1 MTPSIN
7 IAGELLPISTPLV
20 MAIINITDD
29 SFFSQSCCRT
39 QNQIAH
45 NIASALSEGAD
56 IIDIGCCSTRPNSIP
71 VDSHTELAR
80 LKLALEVI
88 NSDFPNAIVSLDT
101 FRVEIAE
108 YALQYAKNIIINDIS
123 GLADSNMIDVLSQT
137 NTPYVLTFNQT
148 LDTKQHI
155 THQAIDFFQNKINI
169 LTKAGVKDII
179 IDPGFGF
186 NKTYSQN
193 WLLFSQ
199 LSYLNMLNK
208 PLLVGIS
215 RKSMI
220 QHALQCTAQQALN
233 GTTACHILA
242 LEQGTNILRVHDV
255 KAAKQAIT
263 IYQTCKQT
271 NNYT

>member
-29 SFFSQSCCRT
+29 SFFSQSCCQT

-45 NIASALSEGAD
+45 NIAAVLSEGAD
-56 IIDIGCCSTRPNSIP
+56 IIDIGCCSTRPNSVP

-101 FRVEIAE
+101 FRAEIAE

-148 LDTKQHI
+148 LDNRQHI

-179 IDPGFGF
+179 VDPGFGF

-193 WLLFSQ
+193 WSLFSQ

-220 QHALQCTAQQALN
+220 QQALQCTAQQALN

-242 LEQGTNILRVHDV
+242 LEQGANILRVHDV